1 MQITTRNKKF
11 SFYCP
16 EVSALLGGGGQPQA
30 VRTLSFL
37 QARRL
42 IRKGCEPFLV
52 TVKGTDNPEPE
63 EVVDPKVKH
72 LMEEFKT
79 VFDDLPP
86 GLPPDRGAPFTVE
99 TGDSNPVF
107 SRGYRHTPKEREQ
120 VEDQIKDYL
129 EKGWIQPSS
138 SPYGA
143 AVLFVQ
149 KKDGSLRMCV
159 DYRGLN
165 KVTVKDRFPLPR
177 IDDLIDKLYGATMF
191 TSLDLRSGY
200 HQIRVAEKDVHKT
213 AFVTHKGL
221 YEYRVMPFGLC
232 NAPSAF
238 QRQMNKMLAHLPFL
252 AVYMDDILVFSR
264 TEKEHQEHLRT
275 VLGILKENQFYAK
288 LSKCHFSFWKKDL
301 DTW

>member
-1 MQITTRNKKF
+1 MLPAPCRLQ
-11 SFYCP
+11 
-16 EVSALLGGGGQPQA
+16 LGTKNSHSTARRSVLYLVGGGQPQA

-120 VEDQIKDYL
+120 VEDQIKEYL
-129 EKGWIQPSS
+129 E
-138 SPYGA
+138 
-143 AVLFVQ
+143 
-149 KKDGSLRMCV
+149 RV
-159 DYRGLN
+159 D
-165 KVTVKDRFPLPR
+165 P
-177 IDDLIDKLYGATMF
+177 
-191 TSLDLRSGY
+191 
-200 HQIRVAEKDVHKT
+200 
-213 AFVTHKGL
+213 
-221 YEYRVMPFGLC
+221 
-232 NAPSAF
+232 
-238 QRQMNKMLAHLPFL
+238 
-252 AVYMDDILVFSR
+252 
-264 TEKEHQEHLRT
+264 
-275 VLGILKENQFYAK
+275 AK
-288 LSKCHFSFWKKDL
+288 LIPIRRRSSICPEEGW
-301 DTW
+301 